1 MGLVSRARNVN
12 IKLSVQDVLRSKSII
27 HLSQL
32 AKELPSSTVAE
43 VRGEE
48 QPEQPFGLSPIQSM
62 YLRSAVKH
70 NGDARFNQS
79 ITLGIS
85 RHVTTDTIQQAI
97 NSIVQRHAMLRV
109 RLTKTLD
116 GNWEQRIANVTS
128 THPPQRR
135 KLLDEANLEIDGGF
149 NIPLW

>member
-12 IKLSVQDVLRSKSII
+12 IKLSIQDVLRSKSII

-32 AKELPSSTVAE
+32 AKELPSSVTE
-43 VRGEE
+43 VCGEE
-48 QPEQPFGLSPIQSM
+48 PTEQPFELSPIQSM

-85 RHVTTDTIQQAI
+85 RQVTIDTIKQAI
-97 NSIVQRHAMLRV
+97 NSIVQRHTMLRV
-109 RLTKTLD
+109 RLTKTLG
-116 GNWEQRIANVTS
+116 GNWEQRIAKVTNPLCQI
-128 THPPQRR
+128 PPFFR
-135 KLLDEANLEIDGGF
+135 DESCYRVS
-149 NIPLW
+149 